1 MKKDRR
7 QNENVPINKH
17 WQRRPFLLLEVLI
30 AFAIV
35 AMAMLPLIA
44 PHFYIFQEQSR
55 FVDKI
60 HLDLAVNRF
69 YGTIVELLQRNEI
82 SWADIEQKRV
92 IPIDESF
99 LRMAG
104 YKDPLPYTGS
114 FQFLEVKH
122 KKNDKYGLYQVELI
136 MAFEPKRPAKSKVA
150 ADEHRLVYE
159 YTLFVT
165 RLFQT

>member
-1 MKKDRR
+1 MRNDPQSAKIL
-7 QNENVPINKH
+7 INKH
-17 WQRRPFLLLEVLI
+17 WTRRPFLLLEVLI

-35 AMAMLPLIA
+35 AMAVLPLIA
-44 PHFYIFQEQSR
+44 PHFYIFQQQTR

-69 YGTIVELLQRNEI
+69 YGTIVEQLQRNEI
-82 SWADIEQKRV
+82 GWGDIEQKRV
-92 IPIDESF
+92 FPIDEGF
-99 LRMAG
+99 LKMAG
-104 YKDPLPYTGS
+104 YHDPLSYTGS

-122 KKNDKYGLYQVELI
+122 KKNDNYGLYQIELI
-136 MAFEPKRPAKSKVA
+136 MAFEPKLPPKSKGI

-165 RLFQT
+165 RLFQA